1 MTDLGL
7 KAESNMD
14 IFEKDLSG
22 AMVSPDEPGYDQ
34 LISTIFDTMAT
45 AAEMNAKGW
54 LSPEEVHDYLHRI
67 TGREI
72 DPSTTLLPP
81 FYVDYGKN
89 IRISKGCWI
98 QQGCTFLCE
107 FGIKLKQ
114 SQLF

>member
-1 MTDLGL
+1 
-7 KAESNMD
+7 MD

-34 LISTIFDTMAT
+34 LISTIFDTMKT

-54 LSPEEVHDYLHRI
+54 LSQEEVHDYLHRI

-89 IRISKGCWI
+89 ICISKGCWI
-98 QQGCTFLCE
+98 QQGCTFLCK
-107 FGIKLKQ
+107 FGIN
-114 SQLF
+114 

>member
-1 MTDLGL
+1 MEKVNPNDRFGL

-45 AAEMNAKGW
+45 AAEMNTKGW

-89 IRISKGCWI
+89 ICISKGCWI

-107 FGIKLKQ
+107 FGIN
-114 SQLF
+114 

>member
-1 MTDLGL
+1 
-7 KAESNMD
+7 MD

-45 AAEMNAKGW
+45 ATEMNAKGW

-72 DPSTTLLPP
+72 DPSTTLLLR
-81 FYVDYGKN
+81 FMWTTARTSASAKDAGF
-89 IRISKGCWI
+89 SKDARSSTVAALPLAMGYS
-98 QQGCTFLCE
+98 LLR
-107 FGIKLKQ
+107 K
-114 SQLF
+114 

>member
-1 MTDLGL
+1 
-7 KAESNMD
+7 MD

-72 DPSTTLLPP
+72 DPAPHCCLHFTWITARTSASAKDAGFSKDAHSLTVAALPLVMGYSLLR
-81 FYVDYGKN
+81 K
-89 IRISKGCWI
+89 
-98 QQGCTFLCE
+98 
-107 FGIKLKQ
+107 
-114 SQLF
+114 

>member
-1 MTDLGL
+1 
-7 KAESNMD
+7 MD

-89 IRISKGCWI
+89 IRIGKGCWI
-98 QQGCTFLCE
+98 QQGCTF
-107 FGIKLKQ
+107 FDRGGITIGDGYSLLRK
-114 SQLF
+114 